1 MAQLGANIEE
11 DLQLL
16 ELRIKQA
23 HQEYE
28 QYFLGSRKR
37 EPQRTRHAAQ
47 KIIQYYTN
55 IQIKNTAQRFRF
67 NNLRQRFFA
76 YRRKWDHTLK
86 KIEEGRYERDL
97 FKAKVRERERNEA
110 RERAHD
116 AAERSAERG
125 AGEKDELFRSYLEA
139 RQACG
144 QGADGLSRE
153 RMDQILRRQ
162 EQQLRS
168 KYGVDKVKFRV
179 VVEGGKAKLKA
190 QPVRG

>member
-1 MAQLGANIEE
+1 MAQLGTNVEE

-16 ELRIKQA
+16 EIRIKQA
-23 HQEYE
+23 QQEYE

-37 EPQRTRHAAQ
+37 EPQRTRLAAQ

-55 IQIKNTAQRFRF
+55 VPIKNTGLRFKF
-67 NNLRQRFFA
+67 NTLRSRFFA
-76 YRRKWDHTLK
+76 YRRKWDHTLR

-97 FKAKVRERERNEA
+97 FKARLRERERNEA
-110 RERAHD
+110 RERARD
-116 AAERSAERG
+116 AAERRG
-125 AGEKDELFRSYLEA
+125 EPGETRGDALYRSYLDA

-153 RMDQILRRQ
+153 RLEKVLAQQERQIRA
-162 EQQLRS
+162 
-168 KYGVDKVKFRV
+168 KYGCEKVRFRV

-190 QPVRG
+190 QPVRR